1 MNNYIRAEIKLL
13 TQTDIVH
20 FIEKMNQESSDSYI
34 VESEDRRIRVNA
46 RSIIGMLYA
55 ATEIGSHIYLVN
67 ETNNGVFPNFIN
79 EYRP

>member
-13 TQTDIVH
+13 TQTDVIH

-34 VESEDRRIRVNA
+34 VESEDHRIRVNA
-46 RSIIGMLYA
+46 RSVIGMLYA
-55 ATEIGSHIYLVN
+55 AAEMGSHIYLVN
-67 ETNNGVFPNFIN
+67 ETNDGVFPNFIN